1 MPDSSQLIQENIILN
16 MSEGVM
22 SIGFNGVIGY
32 INPAAIEILGLPG
45 DSSGKKFAA
54 CFFDDNDND
63 DFIQTVL
70 DAVYD
75 RTRPHEA
82 IVEYRKGDKTLQLR
96 VVTSFLQDNGER
108 VGIIVVF
115 SDLSELMD
123 LRDAVKSME
132 KIRALNTQLELR
144 NKLLGETFGRF
155 LSDDI
160 VKQLLDTPDGL
171 RLGGRKKCLTIMMS
185 DLRGFTAMSER
196 MDPQDLI
203 TMLNNYLGEM
213 TDAIQKRNGTIIE
226 FMGDGIFAI
235 FGAPMDSETHASD
248 AVAAALDMQGRM
260 EKVNAWNL
268 KRGYPILEMGIGINS
283 GDVIV
288 GNIGSEK
295 RTKYGVVGSN
305 VNLCG
310 RVESYTINGQ
320 ILISESTR
328 DMVKSDITITK
339 EIVVHP
345 KGVAGDMTLSQV
357 IGIGDPYNISVSVN
371 SIIPEALEKT
381 IPVVYYRIEGKH
393 GEKKAYYGGITALGA
408 DMAIMETEA
417 ALNVYDNIQIDAG
430 GELYCKVVEKTEKGF
445 MIHFTSV
452 PGDYKK
458 WKAYFAP
465 KAE

>member
-32 INPAAIEILGLPG
+32 INPAAIEILGLSG

-82 IVEYRKGDKTLQLR
+82 IVEYQKGDKTLQLR

-132 KIRALNTQLELR
+132 KIRALNSQLEFR
-144 NKLLGETFGRF
+144 NKLLGETLGRF
-155 LSDDI
+155 LSDEI

-171 RLGGRKKCLTIMMS
+171 RLGGKKKCLTIMMS

-203 TMLNNYLGEM
+203 TMRNKYLGEM
-213 TDAIQKRNGTIIE
+213 TEAIQ
-226 FMGDGIFAI
+226 
-235 FGAPMDSETHASD
+235 
-248 AVAAALDMQGRM
+248 
-260 EKVNAWNL
+260 NL
-268 KRGYPILEMGIGINS
+268 G
-283 GDVIV
+283 
-288 GNIGSEK
+288 
-295 RTKYGVVGSN
+295 
-305 VNLCG
+305 
-310 RVESYTINGQ
+310 
-320 ILISESTR
+320 
-328 DMVKSDITITK
+328 
-339 EIVVHP
+339 
-345 KGVAGDMTLSQV
+345 
-357 IGIGDPYNISVSVN
+357 
-371 SIIPEALEKT
+371 
-381 IPVVYYRIEGKH
+381 
-393 GEKKAYYGGITALGA
+393 
-408 DMAIMETEA
+408 
-417 ALNVYDNIQIDAG
+417 
-430 GELYCKVVEKTEKGF
+430 
-445 MIHFTSV
+445 
-452 PGDYKK
+452 
-458 WKAYFAP
+458 
-465 KAE
+465 